1 MRPWSAKSKAR
12 TKSERTHA
20 ERPRR
25 KLGRGGWRSMADR
38 PLFYHFSIDTFRDG
52 GYAGLIMAPA
62 KKSLWPSAVG
72 WLLIALVWIVT
83 AWLLVPLISLDKVEL
98 RRSTEYFFRS
108 AAGTVLM
115 IIMFGKTI
123 FDLLFPLDTSRRKNY
138 LYVGLLTLYTV
149 VLASGIIFMCLRIL
163 MVYLNA
169 NTSTFS
175 GSDVQY

>member
-1 MRPWSAKSKAR
+1 MTRRPSVRSKS
-12 TKSERTHA
+12 
-20 ERPRR
+20 
-25 KLGRGGWRSMADR
+25 
-38 PLFYHFSIDTFRDG
+38 I
-52 GYAGLIMAPA
+52 
-62 KKSLWPSAVG
+62 WPTAVG

-83 AWLLVPLISLDKVEL
+83 AWLLVPLITLDKVEL

-138 LYVGLLTLYTV
+138 VFVGLLTLYTV

-169 NTSTFS
+169 NTSTFT
-175 GSDVQY
+175 GPDVQY